1 MQFSSDGLLVKHR
14 DDPIFITRGIGTSS
28 IPARLF
34 CTPQIEIIT
43 IKAY

>member
-1 MQFSSDGLLVKHR
+1 MQFSSDGLLVNHR

-28 IPARLF
+28 MPARLF